1 MVYFMCQKILISGNI
16 KSGVLDNLDV
26 ENWEELVEFN
36 EFAVQKAEQIQMFS
50 LGMLILFIFLL
61 FQSIYI
67 LSKRNWIDLEIL
79 KLYRNLQSKSV
90 LKHLNLLY

>member
-1 MVYFMCQKILISGNI
+1 MKAISIIGIIVSAIGGILSFVIYFMCQKILISGNI
-16 KSGVLDNLDV
+16 KAGVFDNLDV

-67 LSKRNWIDLEIL
+67 LSKKN
-79 KLYRNLQSKSV
+79 
-90 LKHLNLLY
+90 

>member
-1 MVYFMCQKILISGNI
+1 MKAISIIGIIVSAIGGILSFVIYFMCQKILISGNI

-67 LSKRNWIDLEIL
+67 LSKRN
-79 KLYRNLQSKSV
+79 
-90 LKHLNLLY
+90 